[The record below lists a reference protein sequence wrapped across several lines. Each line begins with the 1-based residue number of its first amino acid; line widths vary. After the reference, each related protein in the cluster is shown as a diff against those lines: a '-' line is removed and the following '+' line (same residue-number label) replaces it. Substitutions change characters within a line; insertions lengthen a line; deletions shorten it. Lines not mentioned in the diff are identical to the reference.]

1 MIEAAVVDASVAIK
15 WVVEEEGSDRARLLA
30 SAKLEAPDL
39 LPIECANILWR
50 KVRLGDLRGEEA
62 AERLALLLRSPVTLI
77 GSRELLDA
85 ALRLSLDLGHP
96 VYDCVYLALAI
107 RDGMPLLTADRRLA
121 NTAGKR
127 KKVASHIRLLAEI
140 PLP

>member
-50 KVRLGDLRGEEA
+50 KVRLGDLRGEGA

-96 VYDCVYLALAI
+96 VCDCVYLALAI
-107 RDGMPLLTADRRLA
+107 RDGIPLLTADRRLSNA
-121 NTAGKR
+121 VRKR

>member
-50 KVRLGDLRGEEA
+50 KVRLGDLRGEGA
-62 AERLALLLRSPVTLI
+62 TERLALLLRSPVTLI

-96 VYDCVYLALAI
+96 VYDCLYLALAI
-107 RDGMPLLTADRRLA
+107 RDAIPLLTADRRLSNA
-121 NTAGKR
+121 VGKR
-127 KKVASHIRLLAEI
+127 KKLASHIRLLAGI